1 MRRAFCSPDG
11 GPAPPIDGDDARLD
25 QGCEFMRDARQLEFI
40 FDFLDD
46 TAAMDDIRGRVRIL
60 LKDSV
65 LPQDDKEQS
74 KGRDRQTEFF
84 VYAVCSKAGL
94 EPIFHEQPDIRIELK
109 NGTFGLAVKRVK
121 SRSKLVENVRRA
133 ASQVQSSGLPG
144 FIVLDTSIAFNP
156 DNDLIRR
163 ALPDDI
169 FHQRHLEALRMMIHG
184 DDGDDGDE
192 EVLRETSRPKGVR
205 GIIFHDHQIR
215 WDPPDGWQ
223 LASLTMMF
231 DTTRPN
237 CPNQRRQRELAE
249 FWKRYK
255 RGLPT

>member
-1 MRRAFCSPDG
+1 M
-11 GPAPPIDGDDARLD
+11 D
-25 QGCEFMRDARQLEFI
+25 QACEFMRDARQLEFI

-46 TAAMDDIRGRVRIL
+46 TAAMDDIRGRVKIL

-74 KGRDRQTEFF
+74 RGRDRQTEFF

-94 EPIFHEQPDIRIELK
+94 EPIFHEQPDIRIKLK
-109 NGTFGLAVKRVK
+109 NDTFGLAVKRVK
-121 SRSKLVENVRRA
+121 SRSNLVDNVRRA
-133 ASQVQSSGLPG
+133 ASQVQSSNLPG
-144 FIVLDTSIAFNP
+144 FTVLDTSIAFNP
-156 DNDLIRR
+156 DNDVIRQ
-163 ALPDDI
+163 AIPDEI
-169 FHQRHLEALRMMIHG
+169 FHKRHVEALRLMIH
-184 DDGDDGDE
+184 GDDGDE

-215 WDPPDGWQ
+215 WDPPHGWQ
-223 LASLTMMF
+223 LASLTMKF

-237 CPNQRRQRELAE
+237 CPNQRRQRELVE
-249 FWKRYK
+249 FWKRYQ